1 MKYNISEIIIFQI
14 FKPLGELKVS
24 DLIKLL
30 NMKLTNLVVTIAIV
44 SLTTGMNACKK
55 TTEATQTDEVE
66 TTFELSG
73 DQAITDNLTEDD
85 NDVLNETAIENNFS
99 GSRITQGTEV
109 MQSMNLLSC
118 AHVTVTPAQGFPKNI
133 VVDFGT
139 GCTSANGVT
148 RKGKILITISDSLRK
163 SGSVAV
169 MTFDGYYVN
178 DFKKEGMITWTNTST
193 QGTKSWQRKCEN
205 GKITAPG
212 GRYWTH
218 SGTKNITQVA
228 GSSTPHNLLDDIY
241 SITGEHTVTNAAGKS
256 RTSTIIEAL
265 EKKVICENIDKGKL
279 KIQGPNHF
287 AIVDYGDGT
296 CDRIATI
303 SIDGKEPRT
312 ILLR

>member
-1 MKYNISEIIIFQI
+1 
-14 FKPLGELKVS
+14 
-24 DLIKLL
+24 
-30 NMKLTNLVVTIAIV
+30 MKLTNLVVTIALI

-55 TTEATQTDEVE
+55 TTTTTSADEFE

-73 DQAITDNLTEDD
+73 DQAITDNLTEDA
-85 NDVLNETAIENNFS
+85 NDILNETAVENNFS
-99 GSRITQGTEV
+99 GNRTSQVTE
-109 MQSMNLLSC
+109 MSQTMHLLSC
-118 AHVTVTPAQGFPKNI
+118 ASVTVTPLQGFPKNI
-133 VVDFGT
+133 VVDFGS

-148 RKGKILITISDSLRK
+148 RKGKIFITISDSLRK
-163 SGSVAV
+163 TGSVAV
-169 MTFDGYYVN
+169 MTFEGYYVN
-178 DFKKEGMITWTNTST
+178 DFKKEGTITWTNTST
-193 QGTKSWQRKCEN
+193 AGTKSWQRKCEN

-218 SGTKNITQVA
+218 SGTKNITQIA
-228 GSSTPHNLLDDIY
+228 GYSTPHNLLDDTY

-256 RTSTIIEAL
+256 RTSTILEAL